1 MTDTYEARGPHLP
14 DVLTRQTPW
23 VYLFVGAA
31 LVHTIL
37 AIWEL
42 SGRGLPID
50 GDAIFQ
56 VKFRFDDA
64 LVALLGA
71 ALFVRHPDA
80 RSTRP
85 LLAFGLGLLM
95 LGTLLRVAQGPIEGL
110 LNGLA
115 PTDDVTAF
123 PTPASIAYS
132 VFSSLVSIAG
142 IVYVAGGLSS
152 TRERAPRRGERFA
165 LIWLATI
172 GIVIVL
178 LPYAVIGIDRE
189 LTQADWLALGL
200 TIGIAL
206 LNALAWAYLI
216 ATALGGW
223 LNIEQP
229 RPAWALIAIAGLI
242 LLAIQVV
249 SMLLIIL
256 GNASPE
262 PLRLTALYTLVSA
275 AATLVWVLFLAAFAI
290 GLPARPERTE
300 TEGSTAPIGG

>member
-14 DVLTRQTPW
+14 DVLTRQSPW

-31 LVHTIL
+31 LLHAVL
-37 AIWEL
+37 GIWEL

-50 GDAIFQ
+50 VDAILQ
-56 VKFRFDDA
+56 VRFRIDDA
-64 LVALLGA
+64 LVSLLGA

-80 RSTRP
+80 RRTRP

-95 LGTLLRVAQGPIEGL
+95 LSTLLSVARGPIEGL

-123 PTPASIAYS
+123 ATPSSIAYS
-132 VFSSLVSIAG
+132 VFSSLVEIAG
-142 IVYVAGGLSS
+142 IVYVAAGLSS
-152 TRERAPRRGERFA
+152 TRERDPGRGQRLA
-165 LIWLATI
+165 LILLATM

-178 LPYAVIGIDRE
+178 LPYAVIRIDRQ
-189 LTQADWLALGL
+189 LTPADWPAFGL

-223 LNIEQP
+223 LSSEQP
-229 RPAWALIAIAGLI
+229 RPAWASVSICGLI
-242 LLAIQVV
+242 ILAIQ
-249 SMLLIIL
+249 LLSTLTLIAANL
-256 GNASPE
+256 RSE
-262 PLRLTALYTLVSA
+262 PLQSSGLFTLIGF
-275 AATLVWVLFLAAFAI
+275 ATTFVWVLFLAAFAI

-300 TEGSTAPIGG
+300 TSEATAASGG